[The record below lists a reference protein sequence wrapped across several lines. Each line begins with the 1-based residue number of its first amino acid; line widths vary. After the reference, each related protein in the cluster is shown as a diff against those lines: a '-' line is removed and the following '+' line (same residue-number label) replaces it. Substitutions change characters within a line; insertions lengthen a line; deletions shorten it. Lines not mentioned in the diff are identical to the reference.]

1 MSNGGKRGVV
11 AGRLYAGVAGVLLCA
26 GPAAADTLKDALV
39 QSYGTSPVLAAAR
52 AQLRGIDEGVPIAK
66 ANSRLQVSG
75 TVGITQST
83 DGLTTF
89 ENGGRALTGGVNIS
103 YPLFQGGR
111 VRNAINAAEAR
122 VIAGRA
128 DLRTTEG
135 NLFTQAVSAYMNV
148 IRDQSVV
155 ALNASNVRVLE
166 TNLRASRDRFQVGD
180 LTRTDVAQSEAR
192 LAIARSQLA
201 TAQGNLTSSREV
213 YRQVVGKWPE
223 KLDQPPP
230 LPKLPATADDAVKIA
245 LGNAPAI
252 ASNTAST
259 QAAGYDVRTASAAR
273 LPTFSVTGG
282 SSYSDY
288 LNTRAQS
295 AGQPSNLNNQFDQT
309 VGQNRIGLAMTLPL
323 YQGGGVSARVRQA
336 QALESAALEQ
346 GIDVERRVIANTRAA
361 YAGFSAA
368 GEAIRANQQAVA
380 ANRLAL
386 EGARAEN
393 TAGTRT
399 VIEVLNAEQ
408 EYLNAQVALVTAQR
422 DQYVAGFALLNAM
435 GQAEST
441 TLNLDAGPL
450 YDPVANYGRVRNRFG
465 DWSDDSKYQSTSTHT
480 TGQTPRD
487 ADVQPLAPD
496 PQLGTDASVP
506 TVPAPAGSLVPSPAN
521 VIRPP
526 Q

>member
-1 MSNGGKRGVV
+1 MIARKWLGSAVG
-11 AGRLYAGVAGVLLCA
+11 AALCA
-26 GPAAADTLKDALV
+26 APAAAETLQDALV
-39 QSYGTSPVLAAAR
+39 QAYGTSPVLASAR

-66 ANSRLQVSG
+66 SNARLQVSG
-75 TVGITQST
+75 TLGVTQST

-89 ENGGRALTGGVNIS
+89 QNGGRALTGGVNLS

-111 VRNAINAAEAR
+111 VKNAINAAEAR

-128 DLRTTEG
+128 DLRTSEG

-201 TAQGNLTSSREV
+201 TAQGNLTSSRET
-213 YRQVVGKWPE
+213 YRQVVGLWPE
-223 KLDQPPP
+223 KLEQPPE
-230 LPKLPATADDAVKIA
+230 LPKLPATADDAVNIA
-245 LGNAPAI
+245 LSNAPTI
-252 ASNTAST
+252 ASATAAT
-259 QAAGYDVRTASAAR
+259 QAAGYDVRSAGAAR
-273 LPTFSVTGG
+273 LPIFSVTGG

-295 AGQPSNLNNQFDQT
+295 AGQPKDQNYLYDQT
-309 VGQNRIGLAMTLPL
+309 VGQNRIGLQMTVPL

-336 QALESAALEQ
+336 KALESSALEQ

-361 YAGFSAA
+361 YANFSAA
-368 GEAIRANQQAVA
+368 GEAIRAYQQAVS

-408 EYLNAQVALVTAQR
+408 EYLNSQVSLVSAQR

-435 GQAEST
+435 GQAQADH
-441 TLNLDAGPL
+441 LNLDGGAL
-450 YDPVANYGRVRNRFG
+450 YDPVSNYGQVRNRYG
-465 DWSDDSKYQSTSTHT
+465 DWSDGRKYQSTSTHT
-480 TGQTPRD
+480 TGETPKD

-496 PQLGTDASVP
+496 PLLGPDTSTATMP
-506 TVPAPAGSLVPSPAN
+506 PAPGSMVPNPGN
-521 VIRPP
+521 VTRPP